1 MAAENE
7 PILEVLEELAAA
19 ELHARACDVCRGKGW
34 YFGHGSHEGDSLPF
48 WKMDLEG
55 DPALDAIWQGAR
67 ERCEG
72 LAGGPLRVIR
82 QYANG
87 HTYGLGGKP
96 HPDDVRPG
104 SFTLLYYPMLEWK
117 DGWDGETV
125 FLDEHG
131 EIALAVRPRPNR
143 AVFFD
148 SRILH
153 AGRAPSRS
161 CPALRVTVA
170 YKLERVDTPAAETAS
185 EWNIEDLG
193 GEGVSRLWRVRMR
206 ASMVERLIAESLEK
220 IGQTVRLP
228 GFRPGKIPAAVIQQR
243 YGDKARVE
251 VLSRI
256 ASQASAHVL
265 AWGGLTSD
273 VSIVTGADGGE
284 LELRVTATHLPSLPP
299 LDPSTMQ
306 LERLTSPDPATAE
319 ALAGQLRQQ
328 VMDRLDAAYDFPL
341 APSLVD
347 REFAAIRAA
356 AEQQGS
362 PVTPEI
368 DAELRVIAERRVR
381 LGAVVAELA
390 RRWGLGRDAM
400 EDKVVARILESAQIS
415 ERPATD
421 EELESL

>member
-1 MAAENE
+1 VAAENE
-7 PILEVLEELAAA
+7 PILEVLEELAPA

-206 ASMVERLIAESLEK
+206 AAMVERLITESLEK